1 MGGCPKQGLRIMSLR
16 VATIGRFAILGLGLG
31 LALNMPA
38 RADEHPVYMPTK
50 DVAVVYALTRAAPG
64 APTEAHMY
72 YSAASSRM
80 RLDAPGQRGYVI
92 IDRAKNQMMLVMSD
106 QHLFME
112 TPLNADMASG
122 FLLNDQ
128 MKFKRLGTD
137 KVAGQS
143 CTQWEVQSARAN
155 GTVCVT
161 DDGVL
166 LAGRGQ
172 DKQGGVGALQATT
185 VSYKPQPA
193 SLFSPPAD
201 YHRVPMPQMA
211 PGQGNGPQ
219 GNAPVGNAPM
229 GAEPQTK

>member
-1 MGGCPKQGLRIMSLR
+1 MLLR
-16 VATIGRFAILGLGLG
+16 VASIGRIATLGLGLG
-31 LALNMPA
+31 FAAVVPAL
-38 RADEHPVYMPTK
+38 ADEHPVYMPTK

-72 YSAASSRM
+72 YSAASNRM

-92 IDRAKNQMMLVMSD
+92 IDRTKNQMLLVMSD
-106 QHLFME
+106 QHLFMQ

-128 MKFKRLGTD
+128 MRFKRIGAD
-137 KVAGQS
+137 KVAGEN
-143 CTQWEVQSARAN
+143 CTQWEVQSTRAN

-166 LAGRGQ
+166 LSGRGQ
-172 DKQGGVGALQATT
+172 DKQGGAGALQAKT
-185 VSYKPQPA
+185 VSYQPQPA
-193 SLFSPPAD
+193 SLFSPPAG

-211 PGQGNGPQ
+211 PGQGTPGQGVPGQGSPGQGGMQGGPMESGPQ
-219 GNAPVGNAPM
+219 S
-229 GAEPQTK
+229 K